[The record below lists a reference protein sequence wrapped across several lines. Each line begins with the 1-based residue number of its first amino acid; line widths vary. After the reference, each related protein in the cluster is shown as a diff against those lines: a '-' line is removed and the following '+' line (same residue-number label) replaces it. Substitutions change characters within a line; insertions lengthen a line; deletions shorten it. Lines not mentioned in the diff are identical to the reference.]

1 MDIRERPLEE
11 LVVTSAFWSGRRV
24 LLTGHTGFK
33 GAWLTLWLQRLGAHV
48 TGIALPPADHDG
60 AFRALGPWT
69 DLDSHFVDI
78 RRRPEFRAVVEGS
91 DPQVVFHLAAQPL
104 VRAGFSNPVDTYEV
118 NVMGTVNLLEALDR
132 AASLEA
138 VVVVTTDK
146 VYADAGDGR
155 PMAEHDR
162 LGGLG
167 AYSTSK
173 ACSELVAK
181 GWVWSEQRPGLA
193 TARAGNVI
201 GGGDVAPD
209 RLLPDARRALRSGL
223 PLRLRYPK
231 AIRPWQF
238 VLEPL
243 HGYLLLAERLA
254 ECPLATPAAL
264 NFGPQREAEIP
275 VEDVVERA
283 FRMAGGGRWELENG
297 AQPHESPVVRLD
309 AGLAAATIGWQPRLD
324 LDTALEWTL
333 EWWRAEAE
341 GASLSALAH
350 AQIDRY
356 EVLLAH

>member
-1 MDIRERPLEE
+1 MEG
-11 LVVTSAFWSGRRV
+11 LVVTSAFWAGRRV

-48 TGIALPPADHDG
+48 TGIALPPADDDG
-60 AFRALGPWT
+60 AFGALGPWP

-78 RRRPEFRAVVEGS
+78 RRRPELRAVVERS

-104 VRAGFSNPVDTYEV
+104 VRAGFSDPIDTYEV

-132 AASLEA
+132 TTSLQA

-146 VYADAGDGR
+146 VYADSGDGR
-155 PMAEHDR
+155 PMAEDDR
-162 LGGLG
+162 LGGLD

-181 GWVWSEQRPGLA
+181 GWVWSQKRPGLA

-209 RLLPDARRALRSGL
+209 RLLPDARRALRIGR

-243 HGYLLLAERLA
+243 HGYLLLAERLV
-254 ECPLATPAAL
+254 ECPLATPPAL
-264 NFGPQREAEIP
+264 NFGPTHEAQIP
-275 VEDVVERA
+275 VAEVVDRA
-283 FRMAGGGRWELENG
+283 FRMAGGGRWELEDE
-297 AQPHESPVVRLD
+297 AQPHESPVLRLD
-309 AGLAAATIGWQPRLD
+309 AGLAAETLGWQPRLD
-324 LDTALEWTL
+324 LDQALGWTI
-333 EWWRAEAE
+333 EWWRAEAG

-350 AQIDRY
+350 AQIERY
-356 EVLLAH
+356 EALVAD